1 MNSKCIKNFLI
12 LVSSLVAQ
20 AALSNIAHSADT
32 LSGLAVYREV
42 DSANANI
49 TDRYT
54 LPPSKVY
61 IEPCQKEA
69 LLLHPGVIEEQR
81 RLYRHGVFW
90 LRYEIQAGDG
100 SEWHEVLCDEATGR
114 IIREQKL
121 VDDEF

>member
-1 MNSKCIKNFLI
+1 MNNNKCIKKFLF
-12 LVSSLVAQ
+12 LVSSLMAQ
-20 AALSNIAHSADT
+20 AAFSNTFDSADI
-32 LSGLAVYREV
+32 LSRLTIYREF

-61 IEPCQKEA
+61 IESCQIEA

-90 LRYEIQAGDG
+90 WRYEIQARNGTQ
-100 SEWHEVLCDEATGR
+100 WHVLCDEATGR
-114 IIREQKL
+114 IIREQEL
-121 VDDEF
+121 ADDAF

>member
-20 AALSNIAHSADT
+20 AALSNIAHSANT
-32 LSGLAVYREV
+32 LSGLAVYREF

-61 IEPCQKEA
+61 IESCQIEA

-90 LRYEIQAGDG
+90 WRYEIQARNGTQ
-100 SEWHEVLCDEATGR
+100 WHVLCDEATGR
-114 IIREQKL
+114 IIREQEL
-121 VDDEF
+121 ADDAF

>member
-1 MNSKCIKNFLI
+1 M
-12 LVSSLVAQ
+12 AQ
-20 AALSNIAHSADT
+20 AAFSNTFDSADI
-32 LSGLAVYREV
+32 LSRLTIYREV
-42 DSANANI
+42 ARADVNI
-49 TDRYT
+49 ADRYT
-54 LPPSKVY
+54 LPPNKIN

-90 LRYEIQAGDG
+90 WQYEIQAGDG

-121 VDDEF
+121 VDDAF